1 MIINRSFDNFTC
13 NTSPKVETVN
23 SLTRRSSCDSQNFS
37 DLPLLPRNE
46 ILSQPT
52 KNRARRGDRK
62 RHSSPKNQEI
72 AQETS
77 NLINLTPPAAEY
89 DRVMV
94 INSMNE
100 DASNTND
107 ILSGDRHL
115 INLLTRRF
123 WPYFTN
129 G

>member
-1 MIINRSFDNFTC
+1 MISNRSFDNFIC
-13 NTSPKVETVN
+13 HTSPKVETVN
-23 SLTRRSSCDSQNFS
+23 SFTRRSSCDSQDFS

-72 AQETS
+72 VQETS

-89 DRVMV
+89 DGVMFIDEV
-94 INSMNE
+94 NDE
-100 DASNTND
+100 AGNTND
-107 ILSGDRHL
+107 ILSGARHI
-115 INLLTRRF
+115 INFLTSNR
-123 WPYFTN
+123 
-129 G
+129 